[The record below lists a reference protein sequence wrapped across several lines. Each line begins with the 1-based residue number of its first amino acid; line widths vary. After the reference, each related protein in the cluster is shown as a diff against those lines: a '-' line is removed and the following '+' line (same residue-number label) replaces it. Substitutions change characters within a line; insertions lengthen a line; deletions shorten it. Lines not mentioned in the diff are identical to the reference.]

1 MKMTIDAMFAK
12 SIMKD
17 YDRDYYTTTAL
28 EAIFDFYDEID
39 DDTEFDPIAICCD
52 WNEYGDNC
60 ALTFSD
66 LFSDY
71 GYKLDNIN
79 EYEYEYDDDKANALV
94 EVLEDYTY
102 IVKLDNGNI
111 LLQTF

>member
-28 EAIFDFYDEID
+28 ETILDYYDEID
-39 DDTEFDPIAICCD
+39 DDTEFDPIEICGN
-52 WNEYGDNC
+52 WNEYGNNC

-66 LFSDY
+66 LLNDY
-71 GYKLDNIN
+71 GYKLDNLDSCEDETMKI
-79 EYEYEYDDDKANALV
+79 YFLV
-94 EVLEDYTY
+94 TILEEETY
-102 IVKLDNGNI
+102 ITKLDNGNI

>member
-1 MKMTIDAMFAK
+1 MKITIDAMYAK

-28 EAIFDFYDEID
+28 EAILDYYDEVD
-39 DDTEFDPIAICCD
+39 DNTEFDPVEICCD

-60 ALTFSD
+60 ALTLSD
-66 LFSDY
+66 LFNDY
-71 GYKLDNIN
+71 GYKLADIN
-79 EYEYEYDDDKANALV
+79 AYEYDDDKADALV
-94 EVLEDYTY
+94 EELENHTY
-102 IVKLDNGNI
+102 IVKLNNGNI